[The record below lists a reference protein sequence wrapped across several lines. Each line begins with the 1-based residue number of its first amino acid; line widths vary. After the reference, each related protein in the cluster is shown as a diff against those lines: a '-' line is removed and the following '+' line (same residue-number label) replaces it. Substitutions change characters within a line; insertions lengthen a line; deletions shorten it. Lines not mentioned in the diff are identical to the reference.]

1 MKKIKS
7 GKKTGWARER
17 LGKIKKR
24 VLGFLKKVNPAP

>member
-1 MKKIKS
+1 MKKNKS
-7 GKKTGWARER
+7 GRKAGRARER